1 MEFPCIPCPYRT
13 GLCISPYVKMKKTI
27 VLGLILLFIL
37 VVIALIFLIPS
48 IRCKNSGGSYEGVG
62 LAGNSMCI
70 ITYKDAGQSC
80 TNSSQ
85 CEGRCI
91 YDGRNSNGELNSG
104 YIEFANNYKS
114 GDKLQVNGY
123 CEENNNP
130 FKCSTEVINGYI
142 ESPVLCAD

>member
-1 MEFPCIPCPYRT
+1 
-13 GLCISPYVKMKKTI
+13 MKKT
-27 VLGLILLFIL
+27 VVFSLILLVIL
-37 VVIALIFLIPS
+37 VASALIFLIPS
-48 IRCKNSGGSYEGVG
+48 IRCKSGGGSYERVG

-91 YDGRNSNGELNSG
+91 YDGRNSDGELNSG

-142 ESPVLCAD
+142 EYPVLCAD